1 MSPRFTIRPLSAQA
15 DARLAELARAGDERA
30 FEVLVRRHRRALN
43 VYCRGIGVQEHRV
56 EDVLQQSLTKAWLA
70 LARGGEVRE
79 PRAWLYRIVHNTAIN
94 TIRAER
100 RDPSESIEAVPV
112 GELPHAAGEIDMGL
126 HARDALGHVAALPEQ
141 QRDAITLTALQ
152 GHSHEDTA
160 GMLGVSDTAVR
171 GLIYRART
179 TLRRAAAALS
189 PQGLLGLLART
200 SSESGAAERAAE
212 VSAAGGAAAG
222 AGILGKGLVAGAVA
236 GLLAAGGTVVGLQGH
251 AMRPHAHHPAAR
263 LAATG
268 RSAAPGPIAPAGA
281 TADRL
286 VSPAI
291 NAQGGRPAAGRD
303 ASGLHEGLRRGDGSR
318 HPDGSARGEGLLPG
332 RDGGDGGLRSS
343 HRDGNSGGDDSSTRS
358 APGDASGSRGM
369 SDGGRLSGAT
379 FEAARTTTDDHSG
392 DSGTSGGSGS
402 SNSPGGPTAT
412 QPGSTSSDGGSGG
425 TGSSGG
431 GGGGTGSS
439 GGGGSGSG
447 EVEALALSEHG

>member
-1 MSPRFTIRPLSAQA
+1 MSPRFSIRPLSAQA

-30 FEVLVRRHRRALN
+30 FEVLVRRHRRALSA
-43 VYCRGIGVQEHRV
+43 YCRGIGLPEHRV

-70 LARGGEVRE
+70 LARGAEVRE

-100 RDPSESIEAVPV
+100 RDACESIEAVPMA
-112 GELPHAAGEIDMGL
+112 EMPHAAGEIDVGL

-141 QRDAITLTALQ
+141 QRQAITLTALQ
-152 GHSHEDTA
+152 GHSHEHTA
-160 GMLGVSDTAVR
+160 GLLGVSDTAVR

-200 SSESGAAERAAE
+200 SSESGAAERTAE

-251 AMRPHAHHPAAR
+251 AMRSHAHHRATR
-263 LAATG
+263 LAAAG
-268 RSAAPGPIAPAGA
+268 RSAAPVPIAPAGA
-281 TADRL
+281 TADRVL
-286 VSPAI
+286 SPVIDARRGTPLRDPSGRHEDL
-291 NAQGGRPAAGRD
+291 QRGGRSSHRD
-303 ASGLHEGLRRGDGSR
+303 DL
-318 HPDGSARGEGLLPG
+318 ARGETLLRA
-332 RDGGDGGLRSS
+332 RDEGDGRPRSS
-343 HRDGNSGGDDSSTRS
+343 HRDGNSGGDDSSTS
-358 APGDASGSRGM
+358 SSPGDASGSRGT

-392 DSGTSGGSGS
+392 GSGASGGSGS
-402 SNSPGGPTAT
+402 SDSPGGSTAT
-412 QPGSTSSDGGSGG
+412 QPGSTSSDG
-425 TGSSGG
+425 
-431 GGGGTGSS
+431 GSS

-447 EVEALALSEHG
+447 EVEALALSEHD

>member
-94 TIRAER
+94 MIRDER

-112 GELPHAAGEIDMGL
+112 GELPHASGEIDMGL

-222 AGILGKGLVAGAVA
+222 AGILGK
-236 GLLAAGGTVVGLQGH
+236 
-251 AMRPHAHHPAAR
+251 
-263 LAATG
+263 
-268 RSAAPGPIAPAGA
+268 

-291 NAQGGRPAAGRD
+291 SAQGGRPAAGRD

-318 HPDGSARGEGLLPG
+318 HSDGSARGEGLLPG